1 VFHAKEASRGR
12 RGRNW
17 VVVGLVPLLLLC
29 ILGAVVFVYW
39 DSIAAMVFDQPVAT
53 RQPPP
58 RPVQPAP
65 DPVPQP
71 STTAVAPAVVVA
83 EAQPSAAGTSA
94 PSPSAQAPG
103 TAPSTAPST
112 ESQAGQA
119 PATTSTGAG
128 TTATGASAGQAV
140 ANAGETPRPSPQP
153 TMTELA
159 ATAPTVAQVTRTT
172 DDSGR
177 RLSADEQVAREI
189 QRRGLAPASLG
200 DGTAFKITRRSTP
213 DKLHP
218 RLARAYAA
226 WIAGDLVAAKR
237 DYARVL
243 KSNPRN
249 RNALLGLGAIAVRED
264 EWDAASRYYKA
275 LLTLN
280 PKDSIAQAGIIA
292 IHENVDP
299 LRGESQIKL
308 LLREEPEAPH
318 LHFTLGNM
326 YADQRRW
333 GEAQIAYFD
342 AYRLQSDNAD
352 YAYNL
357 AVSLDQLGQAKAAGD
372 YYRQALDLAAQH
384 GAVFDQPGVRDRLLK
399 LAFEDAAQ

>member
-1 VFHAKEASRGR
+1 
-12 RGRNW
+12 
-17 VVVGLVPLLLLC
+17 
-29 ILGAVVFVYW
+29 
-39 DSIAAMVFDQPVAT
+39 
-53 RQPPP
+53 
-58 RPVQPAP
+58 
-65 DPVPQP
+65 
-71 STTAVAPAVVVA
+71 
-83 EAQPSAAGTSA
+83 
-94 PSPSAQAPG
+94 
-103 TAPSTAPST
+103 
-112 ESQAGQA
+112 
-119 PATTSTGAG
+119 
-128 TTATGASAGQAV
+128 
-140 ANAGETPRPSPQP
+140 
-153 TMTELA
+153 MTELA